1 MTSDA
6 GPREAIPWK
15 LVVVT
20 SVIAALLSL
29 AGETA
34 TGDAGWFS
42 AVCLGAAA
50 TFVGVIAS
58 RRGYRVARCVALA
71 ALTAAATMV
80 LWLPALLT
88 LMLVWAVAA
97 PFDGTAGEPWYD
109 YLAMPYAPLLLLVQV
124 GALFVPIR
132 PLRWVLLIGSAV
144 AIAVM
149 FVYVTTL
156 DVADEGANIGA
167 GLLLMWLAVALAL
180 VIVGI
185 RRESGSR
192 AISP

>member
-15 LVVVT
+15 LVIVT
-20 SVIAALLSL
+20 AGIAALLSL

-50 TFVGVIAS
+50 AFIGVSAS
-58 RRGYRVARCVALA
+58 RRGYRVSRCVALA
-71 ALTAAATMV
+71 ALTAATTMV

-97 PFDGTAGEPWYD
+97 PFDGTAEEPWYD
-109 YLAMPYAPLLLLVQV
+109 YLALPYAPLLLLVQV
-124 GALFVPIR
+124 AALFVPIR
-132 PLRWVLLIGSAV
+132 SLRWVLLVGGAV
-144 AIAVM
+144 AIGAM

-156 DVADEGANIGA
+156 DLADEGANIGA
-167 GLLLMWLAVALAL
+167 GLLLMWLAVAVAL
-180 VIVGI
+180 VVVGI
-185 RRESGSR
+185 RRESVR
-192 AISP
+192 RPTSP